1 VNLPSLS
8 RRSAFTLI
16 ELSIVLVV
24 IGLLVGSILAGQGLI
39 RTTQLRAT
47 SAELD
52 RYRTSVHT
60 FEEKYDALPGD
71 MPNATKFWGAADP
84 DFDTC
89 ASISSATSVVTCN
102 GDGSGFIADGA
113 TPGDNRDQWYEGY
126 RAWQHLANA
135 GMVEGEYAGTSFY
148 GRTTN
153 NNVRGVN
160 VPRSRLDDSA
170 FWGIRSFV
178 RRPFD
183 SGHANWFPMPAD
195 TFLTLGNDTVGG
207 EGSGPVLT
215 PEEAWSID
223 NKLDDGKPGSGF
235 LLTFKG
241 TGTQNPN
248 CTVDGSNTTDYK
260 LSFADRAC
268 AFNILLLRRQ

>member
-1 VNLPSLS
+1 MNLPSLS

-113 TPGDNRDQWYEGY
+113 TPGDNRNQWYEGY

-135 GMVEGEYAGTSFY
+135 GMIEGDFAGTSFAL
-148 GRTTN
+148 RTDN
-153 NNVRGVN
+153 LNRPGVN
-160 VPRSRLDDSA
+160 VPRSRLGDTA
-170 FWGIRSFV
+170 FWGFRSNV
-178 RRPFD
+178 TALD
-183 SGHANWFPMPAD
+183 SGGSSDWFAMPAAS
-195 TFLTLGNDTVGG
+195 FMTLGNDTLVG
-207 EGSGPVLT
+207 EGSGPVMT

-223 NKLDDGKPGSGF
+223 TKLDDGAPGTGF
-235 LLTFKG
+235 IRTFKAG
-241 TGTQNPN
+241 GNNNPN
-248 CTVDGSNTTDYK
+248 CADGTTTDAQYAM
-260 LSFADRAC
+260 SYTGVAC
-268 AFNILLLRRQ
+268 AFNILLQQR